1 MELSD
6 RTLGVLKNF
15 ANINSNIVFREG
27 SELKTISMAKNILA
41 KAQLDES
48 IPNEFGI

>member
-15 ANINSNIVFREG
+15 ANINSNIVSEG
-27 SELKTISMAKNILA
+27 NELKTISVKEHSCEGN
-41 KAQLDES
+41 S
-48 IPNEFGI
+48 G